1 MAQAMTNK
9 QQSPERYG
17 VIFHHKDNS
26 TSKKL
31 YTMKYN
37 IAMVAIYAEMYDPDS
52 TNLVTGCSVYEIDP
66 TGNPVSLKK
75 VVKRNWWM

>member
-1 MAQAMTNK
+1 MTQAMKNG
-9 QQSPERYG
+9 QHSPERYG

-37 IAMVAIYAEMYDPDS
+37 IAMVAIYADMYDPDS
-52 TNLVTGCSVYEIDP
+52 NNLVTSCSVYEIDAK
-66 TGNPVSLKK
+66 GNPVTLKN